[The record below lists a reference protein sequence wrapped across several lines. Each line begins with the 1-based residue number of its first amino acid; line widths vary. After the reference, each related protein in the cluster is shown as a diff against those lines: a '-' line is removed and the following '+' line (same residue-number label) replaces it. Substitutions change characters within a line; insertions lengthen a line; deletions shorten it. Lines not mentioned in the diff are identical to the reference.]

1 MIPAPASPVAPSRH
15 PDLVGFLTLLRRE
28 VLRFVILPNQT
39 LVPPIINAALYIL
52 IFGFALGTRIRE
64 VAGVPYI
71 LFIFPGLVMMGVVT
85 GAYMNNS
92 SSLFISRN
100 EMFIQDLLVS
110 PLSYWEMVLA
120 YTLGGAFRGFLVG
133 LLTLVTGWAFL
144 GFHLHDPAAMLF
156 FMLVSAIMSAAL
168 GTIVGLW
175 AEQWDH
181 VAIWLNYAVTPLVFL
196 GGVFY
201 SLDMLPPL
209 WRTLNLMNPIYFMVN
224 GFRYATLGVEEIGPL
239 PSAAV
244 TFVLSA
250 VLFVWAVALFKR
262 GWKLRA

>member
-1 MIPAPASPVAPSRH
+1 MTVSGPAAAAPSRH

-28 VLRFVILPNQT
+28 TLRFVILPNQT

-52 IFGFALGTRIRE
+52 VFGFALGTRIRE

-120 YTLGGAFRGFLVG
+120 YVLGGAFRGFLVG
-133 LLTLVTGWAFL
+133 LLTLVTGWSFL
-144 GFHLHDPAAMLF
+144 GFHLHHPFAMIF
-156 FMLVSAIMSAAL
+156 FMVASALMSAAL

-201 SLDMLPPL
+201 SLDMLPPA
-209 WRTLNLMNPIYFMVN
+209 WRILNLMNPIYYMVS
-224 GFRYATLGVEEIGPL
+224 GFRYATLGVREMSPLASAIVTLAIG
-239 PSAAV
+239 A
-244 TFVLSA
+244 
-250 VLFVWAVALFKR
+250 ALFGWSVDLFRR

>member
-1 MIPAPASPVAPSRH
+1 MTPPPISVLPSRH
-15 PDLVGFLTLLRRE
+15 PDLVGFMTLLRRE

-52 IFGFALGTRIRE
+52 VFGFALGTRIRE

-71 LFIFPGLVMMGVVT
+71 LFIFPGLVMMGSVT

-120 YTLGGAFRGFLVG
+120 YVLGGAFRGILVG
-133 LLTLVTGWAFL
+133 SLTLATGWAFL
-144 GFHLHDPAAMLF
+144 GFHLHDPLAMTF
-156 FMLVSAIMSAAL
+156 FMVVSALMCAAL

-181 VAIWLNYAVTPLVFL
+181 VAIWLNYAITPLVFL

-209 WRTLNLMNPIYFMVN
+209 WRTLNLLNPIYYLVN
-224 GFRYATLGVEEIGPL
+224 GFRHATIGVHEVGPL
-239 PSAAV
+239 ASAAV
-244 TFVLSA
+244 TLGIA
-250 VLFVWAVALFKR
+250 AALFVWCVELFRR